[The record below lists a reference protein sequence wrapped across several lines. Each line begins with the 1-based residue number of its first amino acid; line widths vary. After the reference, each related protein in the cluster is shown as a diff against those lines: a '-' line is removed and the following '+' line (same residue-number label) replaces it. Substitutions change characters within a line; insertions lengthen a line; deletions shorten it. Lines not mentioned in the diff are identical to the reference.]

1 MQIIFEETNLL
12 SLDDHQ
18 SPSMTPW
25 FQHLSIPKTKDYLR
39 TSNIFRYESMD
50 QALLLFAQKG
60 HSWSCHWPDRP
71 VLALMSGGWV
81 FDANN
86 SRGTLRSTFGR
97 LVANIVVSWRGFL
110 IRIHCA
116 SNTMM
121 IHALIMSPNSQDSI
135 LEFRLF

>member
-1 MQIIFEETNLL
+1 MKKRTCKSDRAFARWPPISF
-12 SLDDHQ
+12 DD
-18 SPSMTPW
+18 SV
-25 FQHLSIPKTKDYLR
+25 IPTLIYPKNQGSS
-39 TSNIFRYESMD
+39 SNIFRYESMD

-86 SRGTLRSTFGR
+86 SRGTLRSMFGR